1 MTKLFVRWVKV
12 PTNPMRIFMGWNFM
26 IALNRTGVQ
35 HGLQLVP
42 KYSQILAL
50 LFANSLHFPRGNC
63 SWAFYCNK
71 GARWHC
77 KELASELVMFG
88 TSCLADFG
96 KLYLL
101 EQITLVDPVFQVPF
115 ILIGNF
121 WGLDS
126 WDQALDLSMATQHRN
141 GHIRCSPFWCR
152 TPSF

>member
-1 MTKLFVRWVKV
+1 MTNLFVRWVKV
-12 PTNPMRIFMGWNFM
+12 PTNPVRIIMGWNFM
-26 IALNRTGVQ
+26 ITLNRTGVQ
-35 HGLQLVP
+35 YGLQLVP

-50 LFANSLHFPRGNC
+50 WFANSLHFPRGNC
-63 SWAFYCNK
+63 PWACYCNK

-77 KELASELVMFG
+77 KELASELVMFC

-101 EQITLVDPVFQVPF
+101 EQITLVDPVFHIAIHF
-115 ILIGNF
+115 DREFLRL
-121 WGLDS
+121 GL